1 MLVQSWTVAIQQSFQ
16 EVWNNFVVFLPNII
30 LAVIIFA
37 IGWVLGAILGRIVA
51 QVVDA
56 LRVDR
61 ALESAGLNTL
71 LERGGLEFSASGL
84 LGGLV
89 KWFVV
94 VVSLLAVVDV
104 LGLNQVGIFLEN
116 VVLYYLPQVVVAV
129 LILLIAA
136 VLADFVQKLVA
147 NSARAGGLS
156 SAGLLGGI
164 AKWAIW
170 VFAFLVALSHLGV
183 AAVFMQTL
191 FAGVVVALALGLG
204 LAFGLGGQE
213 EAARY
218 LKKMREEVARRD

>member
-16 EVWNNFVVFLPNII
+16 EVWNNFVVFLPNIL

-37 IGWVLGAILGRIVA
+37 IGWVIGSILGRVVA
-51 QVVDA
+51 QVIAA

-61 ALESAGLNTL
+61 ALESAGFVAMLAK
-71 LERGGLEFSASGL
+71 GGVDFSASGL
-84 LGGLV
+84 LGALV
-89 KWFVV
+89 KWFVI

-104 LGLNQVGIFLEN
+104 LGLDQVGVFLES

-136 VLADFVQKLVA
+136 VLADFVQKLVV

-156 SAGLLGGI
+156 SAGLLGSV

-170 VFAFLVALSHLGV
+170 AFAFLVALSHLGV

-218 LKKMREEVARRD
+218 LKRLRQDVGRE